1 MVDKV
6 AIGQSECRS
15 AVTHSS
21 SPTFCRSRFS
31 AESGRSIGK
40 AVGFYCHSRAL
51 FFFIYILKLTSSSSL
66 YFVFFFSHPHPF
78 HAHTSRQTQR
88 EEDRQRDT
96 QHRVPRQTADVT
108 IQAFPDFDFLFTR
121 LQDGLLDAGS
131 SSLGLSHQETTT
143 TLDSHDYTTSPSAS
157 SPPSE
162 PPSGPL
168 NASSDLSRANPAFS
182 SSITISQFD
191 FTSFTTD
198 NQRPSWLSQPQSRQ
212 PLATNNRPQQPQ
224 YSYNSLPAS
233 LQQDFQLFPTPQP
246 LAAQPSSWS
255 APKSSRLVSRQSIQN
270 TPRSG
275 SAASA
280 FPTSSSRT
288 YISAPQPVFYSPS
301 VNTSSSRLAS
311 QSLRPPVPLF
321 ADLGKKTQVHLQ
333 DQIKNAAMEGTSVAT
348 SSILTKTNP
357 SLAPTIDYFDL
368 SDTYEMQGSDSL
380 PLNSNQPLALADAP
394 PLTVSPQELLLDSSC
409 PPSTCMTDLST
420 PSFES
425 PGTFSHDTS
434 PLFNTADDLSADH
447 DGWESLFPGDPLTTL
462 DETPKLSAPIL
473 AQPPAQRTV
482 QQEKISITTSSSPA
496 TKSRS
501 FPTPSPRT
509 NSRSSSTRPSSV
521 SGVTKRTREKHPLP
535 PIEVDPS
542 DPVAVKRA
550 KNTEAARKS
559 RQRKVELQESLE
571 RRIEELE
578 AELEQAKQEAE
589 HWKGVAGHTGN

>member
-1 MVDKV
+1 MAASPRSSEKGNRDRDCGREKRQGENATSPYRDLRHWKQNMGGRWRAQAEAALSRISFLLQGFASTPEANYRFQLRPPPPTAAFHSHPPAAAGLVDL
-6 AIGQSECRS
+6 AGAS
-15 AVTHSS
+15 AVSS
-21 SPTFCRSRFS
+21 IFPRLAATFPRP
-31 AESGRSIGK
+31 A
-40 AVGFYCHSRAL
+40 A
-51 FFFIYILKLTSSSSL
+51 
-66 YFVFFFSHPHPF
+66 
-78 HAHTSRQTQR
+78 TQR

-108 IQAFPDFDFLFTR
+108 IQAFPDFDFLFKR

-143 TLDSHDYTTSPSAS
+143 TLDSHDYTTSSSAS

-162 PPSGPL
+162 SPSGPL

-182 SSITISQFD
+182 SSITIPQFD

-255 APKSSRLVSRQSIQN
+255 APRALVWFRRQSIQ
-270 TPRSG
+270 
-275 SAASA
+275 
-280 FPTSSSRT
+280 
-288 YISAPQPVFYSPS
+288 I
-301 VNTSSSRLAS
+301 
-311 QSLRPPVPLF
+311 PL
-321 ADLGKKTQVHLQ
+321 D
-333 DQIKNAAMEGTSVAT
+333 
-348 SSILTKTNP
+348 
-357 SLAPTIDYFDL
+357 
-368 SDTYEMQGSDSL
+368 L
-380 PLNSNQPLALADAP
+380 PLAIADAP

-434 PLFNTADDLSADH
+434 PLFSTADDLSADH

-482 QQEKISITTSSSPA
+482 QQEKISTTTSSSPA

>member
-40 AVGFYCHSRAL
+40 A
-51 FFFIYILKLTSSSSL
+51 
-66 YFVFFFSHPHPF
+66 
-78 HAHTSRQTQR
+78 TQR

-333 DQIKNAAMEGTSVAT
+333 DQIKNAAME
-348 SSILTKTNP
+348 
-357 SLAPTIDYFDL
+357 DYFDL

-380 PLNSNQPLALADAP
+380 PLNGNQPLALADAP

-434 PLFNTADDLSADH
+434 PLFSTADDLSADH

-482 QQEKISITTSSSPA
+482 QQEKISITTLSSPA